1 MRLERKNLV
10 CRPKELYPAKQWEA
24 MGTRILFYEDYSDG
38 VSEGELEDDEPR
50 GKKTIRKTITVFRRE
65 MGLKVDIKHW

>member
-38 VSEGELEDDEPR
+38 VSEGELEDDEAR
-50 GKKTIRKTITVFRRE
+50 GKKTIRKPLQCSEEKWGSR
-65 MGLKVDIKHW
+65 